1 MVIICLFNIF
11 IFLPAYFLSDLSF
24 LCEQI
29 KTRRNRKM
37 MKQPSSPSQT
47 AEPGPGPNLSRG
59 YAAVFATVAIWSL
72 PSLFMYY
79 LNRFYDPWAQNFYR
93 YSVACIAILPLVL
106 WRIRRSGPRIDMR
119 AIGLCLVPCVP
130 NVIHQITQV
139 MALSYIGPGVYTIF
153 TRSSVIFTALLALAF
168 FPEERYVIRQWQFQ
182 VGTLLGLIGAFGVI
196 WFQSSGQGPALSA
209 SRMGGHIALPGLF
222 VAFTAT
228 FCWALYGVLV
238 KRPSAELG
246 SIRSFG
252 LVSFIT
258 SALLLPL
265 TLAFGK
271 IDTPLHAGAHVNF
284 ILIISAVT
292 CITVAHVL
300 YYVAIRQIGVALAQ
314 ALQLLCPAGAMG
326 LSAWIFHER
335 LTGLQL
341 WSAAILLVG
350 AFLAMR
356 VKPIA
361 TAVTAE
367 NI

>member
-1 MVIICLFNIF
+1 LFNIF

-168 FPEERYVIRQWQFQ
+168 FPEERFVIRQWQFQ

-196 WFQSSGQGPALSA
+196 WFQANAESHD
-209 SRMGGHIALPGLF
+209 RHVALPGLLI
-222 VAFTAT
+222 AFTAT
-228 FCWALYGVLV
+228 FCWALYGVLI
-238 KRPSAELG
+238 KRPSARLG
-246 SIRSFG
+246 SIRSFSI
-252 LVSFIT
+252 VSFIT
-258 SALLLPL
+258 SALLFPL

-271 IDTPLHAGAHVNF
+271 IDTPIQAGAEANL

-292 CITVAHVL
+292 CITLAHVL
-300 YYVAIRQIGVALAQ
+300 YYVAIQEIGVALAQ
-314 ALQLLCPAGAMG
+314 TLQLLCPAIAMA

-335 LTGLQL
+335 LTHAQL
-341 WSAAILLVG
+341 WSAAVLLLG

-356 VKPIA
+356 TKPVA
-361 TAVTAE
+361 TAETAE